1 MTTGGTIRCRCCG
14 KPIIGL
20 AVTKH
25 GGGWAHERTNA
36 ERCAPPHRSLAS
48 PVTLEDLN
56 RKVLADAERKRRRE
70 GVKPR

>member
-1 MTTGGTIRCRCCG
+1 MSGIRCRTCG

-25 GGGWAHERTNA
+25 GGGWVHERTNT

-56 RKVLADAERKRRRE
+56 AKTLSDSKRARLRA
-70 GVKPR
+70 GIKPR

>member
-14 KPIIGL
+14 KPIIGM

-25 GGGWAHERTNA
+25 GGGWVHERTNA
-36 ERCAPPHRSLAS
+36 ERCAPPHLSLAS

-56 RKVLADAERKRRRE
+56 AKTLRDAARQRRRA
-70 GVKPR
+70 GIKPR

>member
-25 GGGWAHERTNA
+25 GGGWVHERTNA

-56 RKVLADAERKRRRE
+56 AKTLRDAERSRRRA